1 MKNITL
7 KVISFI
13 SLFLLFTSLISSKPL
28 CFTSNK
34 NESII
39 TIDSTSSV
47 GLPMRLRDI
56 PTLNISGSAQFT
68 KDQLLN
74 LKNSINKDNIC
85 IVDLRQESHGMIND
99 LAISFLN
106 PYKDLNNGF
115 TTEQTIKAENS
126 LLNKIKIG
134 NTIQLYKHTG
144 IFIKDITVD
153 FISNESQLVTEADMQ
168 YKRFAVKDNSAPTP
182 DIVDEFVEFIKNK
195 PDDIHLHFHCAAG
208 KGRTTFIVDSSNP
221 IALISSSVNGI
232 GSVPEPTNP
241 VTPLV
246 FLTMYQVSSVT
257 IIFTNTY
264 AGNTFLKFAF
274 FLPSFISICSSIGTT
289 ISKK

>member
-106 PYKDLNNGF
+106 PYKDLSNGF

-208 KGRTTFIVDSSNP
+208 KGRTTSFMV
-221 IALISSSVNGI
+221 
-232 GSVPEPTNP
+232 
-241 VTPLV
+241 
-246 FLTMYQVSSVT
+246 MYQAMKNNSNLTLEQLLSYQYNIGGVNLHDNN
-257 IIFTNTY
+257 IQYN
-264 AGNTFLKFAF
+264 FLEDFCNYVQKNKD
-274 FLPSFISICSSIGTT
+274 SNYSISYSQWIKES
-289 ISKK
+289 

>member
-208 KGRTTFIVDSSNP
+208 KGRTTAFMV
-221 IALISSSVNGI
+221 
-232 GSVPEPTNP
+232 
-241 VTPLV
+241 
-246 FLTMYQVSSVT
+246 MYQAMKNNSNLTLEQLLSYQYNIGGVNLHDNN
-257 IIFTNTY
+257 IQYN
-264 AGNTFLKFAF
+264 FLEDFCNYVQKNKD
-274 FLPSFISICSSIGTT
+274 SNYSISYSQWIKES
-289 ISKK
+289 

>member
-99 LAISFLN
+99 LAISYLN

-208 KGRTTFIVDSSNP
+208 KGRTTSFMV
-221 IALISSSVNGI
+221 
-232 GSVPEPTNP
+232 
-241 VTPLV
+241 
-246 FLTMYQVSSVT
+246 MYQAMKNNSNLTLEQLLSYQYNIGGVNLHDNN
-257 IIFTNTY
+257 IQYN
-264 AGNTFLKFAF
+264 FLEDFCNYVQKNKD
-274 FLPSFISICSSIGTT
+274 SNYSISYSQWIKES
-289 ISKK
+289 

>member
-7 KVISFI
+7 MVISFI

-208 KGRTTFIVDSSNP
+208 KGRTTSFMV
-221 IALISSSVNGI
+221 
-232 GSVPEPTNP
+232 
-241 VTPLV
+241 
-246 FLTMYQVSSVT
+246 MYQAMKNNSNLTLEQLLSYQYNIGGVNLHDNN
-257 IIFTNTY
+257 IQYN
-264 AGNTFLKFAF
+264 FLEDFCNYVQKNKD
-274 FLPSFISICSSIGTT
+274 SNYSISYSQWIKES
-289 ISKK
+289 

>member
-7 KVISFI
+7 RLISFI
-13 SLFLLFTSLISSKPL
+13 SLFLLFTLLIFFKLL

-74 LKNSINKDNIC
+74 LKNYINKDNIC

-208 KGRTTFIVDSSNP
+208 KGRTTSFMV
-221 IALISSSVNGI
+221 
-232 GSVPEPTNP
+232 
-241 VTPLV
+241 
-246 FLTMYQVSSVT
+246 MYQAMKNNSNLTLEQLLSYQYNIGGVNLHDNN
-257 IIFTNTY
+257 IQYN
-264 AGNTFLKFAF
+264 FLEDFCNYVQKNKD
-274 FLPSFISICSSIGTT
+274 SNYSISYSQWIKES
-289 ISKK
+289 

>member
-208 KGRTTFIVDSSNP
+208 KGRTTSFMV
-221 IALISSSVNGI
+221 
-232 GSVPEPTNP
+232 
-241 VTPLV
+241 
-246 FLTMYQVSSVT
+246 MYQAMKNNSNLTLEQLLSYQYNIGGVNLHDNN
-257 IIFTNTY
+257 IQYN
-264 AGNTFLKFAF
+264 FLEDFYNYVQKNKD
-274 FLPSFISICSSIGTT
+274 SNYSISYSQWIKES
-289 ISKK
+289 

>member
-85 IVDLRQESHGMIND
+85 IVDLRQESHGFIND

-208 KGRTTFIVDSSNP
+208 KGRTTSFMV
-221 IALISSSVNGI
+221 
-232 GSVPEPTNP
+232 
-241 VTPLV
+241 
-246 FLTMYQVSSVT
+246 MYQAMKNNSNLTLEQLLSYQYNIGGVNLHDNN
-257 IIFTNTY
+257 IQYN
-264 AGNTFLKFAF
+264 FLEDFCNYVQKNKD
-274 FLPSFISICSSIGTT
+274 SNYSISYSQWIKES
-289 ISKK
+289 

>member
-74 LKNSINKDNIC
+74 LINYINKDNIC

-208 KGRTTFIVDSSNP
+208 KGRTTSFMV
-221 IALISSSVNGI
+221 
-232 GSVPEPTNP
+232 
-241 VTPLV
+241 
-246 FLTMYQVSSVT
+246 MYQAMKNNSNLTLEQLLSYQYNIGGVNLHDNN
-257 IIFTNTY
+257 IQYN
-264 AGNTFLKFAF
+264 FLEDFCNYVQKNKD
-274 FLPSFISICSSIGTT
+274 SNYSISYSQWIKES
-289 ISKK
+289 

>member
-115 TTEQTIKAENS
+115 TTEETIKAENS

-208 KGRTTFIVDSSNP
+208 KGRTTSFMV
-221 IALISSSVNGI
+221 
-232 GSVPEPTNP
+232 
-241 VTPLV
+241 
-246 FLTMYQVSSVT
+246 MYQAMKNNSNLTLEQLLSYQYNIGGVNLHDNN
-257 IIFTNTY
+257 IQYN
-264 AGNTFLKFAF
+264 FLEDFCNYVQKNKD
-274 FLPSFISICSSIGTT
+274 SNYSISYSQWIKES
-289 ISKK
+289 

>member
-208 KGRTTFIVDSSNP
+208 KGRTTSFMV
-221 IALISSSVNGI
+221 
-232 GSVPEPTNP
+232 
-241 VTPLV
+241 
-246 FLTMYQVSSVT
+246 MYQAMKNNSNLTLEQLLSYQYN
-257 IIFTNTY
+257 IGGANLHDNNIQYN
-264 AGNTFLKFAF
+264 FLEDFCNYVQKNKD
-274 FLPSFISICSSIGTT
+274 SNYSISYSQWIKES
-289 ISKK
+289 

>member
-153 FISNESQLVTEADMQ
+153 FISNESQLVTEANMQ
-168 YKRFAVKDNSAPTP
+168 YKRFAVKDNSAPNP

-208 KGRTTFIVDSSNP
+208 KGRTTSFMV
-221 IALISSSVNGI
+221 
-232 GSVPEPTNP
+232 
-241 VTPLV
+241 
-246 FLTMYQVSSVT
+246 MYQAMKNNSNLTLEQLLSYQYNIGGVNLHDNN
-257 IIFTNTY
+257 IQYN
-264 AGNTFLKFAF
+264 FLEDFCNYVQKNKD
-274 FLPSFISICSSIGTT
+274 SNYSISYSQWIKES
-289 ISKK
+289 

>member
-7 KVISFI
+7 RVISFI

-74 LKNSINKDNIC
+74 LKNYINKDNIC

-182 DIVDEFVEFIKNK
+182 DIVDQFVEFIKNK

-208 KGRTTFIVDSSNP
+208 KGRTTSFMV
-221 IALISSSVNGI
+221 
-232 GSVPEPTNP
+232 
-241 VTPLV
+241 
-246 FLTMYQVSSVT
+246 MYQAMKNNSNLTLEQLLSYQYNIGGVNLHDNN
-257 IIFTNTY
+257 IQYN
-264 AGNTFLKFAF
+264 FLEDFCNYVQKNKD
-274 FLPSFISICSSIGTT
+274 SNYSISYSQWIKES
-289 ISKK
+289 

>member
-208 KGRTTFIVDSSNP
+208 KGRTTSFMV
-221 IALISSSVNGI
+221 
-232 GSVPEPTNP
+232 
-241 VTPLV
+241 
-246 FLTMYQVSSVT
+246 MYQAMKNNSNLTLEQLLSYQYNIGGVNLHDNNIQDFCNYVQKNKDSNYS
-257 IIFTNTY
+257 
-264 AGNTFLKFAF
+264 
-274 FLPSFISICSSIGTT
+274 ISYSQWIKES
-289 ISKK
+289 

>member
-153 FISNESQLVTEADMQ
+153 FISNESQLVTEADMK

-208 KGRTTFIVDSSNP
+208 KGRTTSFMV
-221 IALISSSVNGI
+221 
-232 GSVPEPTNP
+232 
-241 VTPLV
+241 
-246 FLTMYQVSSVT
+246 MYQAMKNNSNLTLEQLLSYQYNIGGVNLHDNN
-257 IIFTNTY
+257 IQYN
-264 AGNTFLKFAF
+264 FLEDFCNYVQKNKD
-274 FLPSFISICSSIGTT
+274 SNYSISYSQWIKES
-289 ISKK
+289 

>member
-68 KDQLLN
+68 KEQLLN

-195 PDDIHLHFHCAAG
+195 PDDLHLHFHCAAG
-208 KGRTTFIVDSSNP
+208 EGRTTSFMV
-221 IALISSSVNGI
+221 
-232 GSVPEPTNP
+232 
-241 VTPLV
+241 
-246 FLTMYQVSSVT
+246 MYQAMKNNSNLTLEQLLSYQYN
-257 IIFTNTY
+257 IGGINLHDNNIQY
-264 AGNTFLKFAF
+264 DFLEDFCNYVQKNKD
-274 FLPSFISICSSIGTT
+274 SNYSISYSQWIKES
-289 ISKK
+289 

>member
-7 KVISFI
+7 KVIT
-13 SLFLLFTSLISSKPL
+13 LFLLFTSLISSKPL

-74 LKNSINKDNIC
+74 LKNYINKDNIC

-208 KGRTTFIVDSSNP
+208 KGRTTLFMV
-221 IALISSSVNGI
+221 
-232 GSVPEPTNP
+232 
-241 VTPLV
+241 
-246 FLTMYQVSSVT
+246 MYQAMKNNSNLTLEQLLSYQYN
-257 IIFTNTY
+257 IGGINLHDNNIQY
-264 AGNTFLKFAF
+264 NFLEDFCNYVQKNKD
-274 FLPSFISICSSIGTT
+274 SNYSISYSQWIKES
-289 ISKK
+289 

>member
-195 PDDIHLHFHCAAG
+195 PDYIHLHFHCAAG
-208 KGRTTFIVDSSNP
+208 KGRTTSFMV
-221 IALISSSVNGI
+221 
-232 GSVPEPTNP
+232 
-241 VTPLV
+241 
-246 FLTMYQVSSVT
+246 MYQAMKNNSNLTLEQLLSYQYNIGGVNLHDNN
-257 IIFTNTY
+257 IQYN
-264 AGNTFLKFAF
+264 FLEDFCNYVQKNKD
-274 FLPSFISICSSIGTT
+274 SNYSISYSQWIKES
-289 ISKK
+289 

>member
-115 TTEQTIKAENS
+115 TTEQTIKVENS

-208 KGRTTFIVDSSNP
+208 KGRTTSFMV
-221 IALISSSVNGI
+221 
-232 GSVPEPTNP
+232 
-241 VTPLV
+241 
-246 FLTMYQVSSVT
+246 MYQAMKNNSNLTLEQLLSYQYNIGGVNLHDNN
-257 IIFTNTY
+257 IQYN
-264 AGNTFLKFAF
+264 FLEDFCNYVQKNKD
-274 FLPSFISICSSIGTT
+274 SNYSISYSQWIKES
-289 ISKK
+289 

>member
-182 DIVDEFVEFIKNK
+182 DIVDDFVEFIKNK

-208 KGRTTFIVDSSNP
+208 KGRTTSFMV
-221 IALISSSVNGI
+221 
-232 GSVPEPTNP
+232 
-241 VTPLV
+241 
-246 FLTMYQVSSVT
+246 MYQAMKNNSNLTLEQLLSYQYNIGGVNLHDNN
-257 IIFTNTY
+257 IQYN
-264 AGNTFLKFAF
+264 FLEDFCNYVQKNKD
-274 FLPSFISICSSIGTT
+274 SNYSISYSQWIKES
-289 ISKK
+289 

>member
-106 PYKDLNNGF
+106 PYKYLNNGF

-208 KGRTTFIVDSSNP
+208 KGRTTSFMV
-221 IALISSSVNGI
+221 
-232 GSVPEPTNP
+232 
-241 VTPLV
+241 
-246 FLTMYQVSSVT
+246 MYQAMKNNSNLTLEQLLSYQYNIGGVNLHDNN
-257 IIFTNTY
+257 IQYN
-264 AGNTFLKFAF
+264 FLEDFCNYVQKNKD
-274 FLPSFISICSSIGTT
+274 SNYSISYSQWIKES
-289 ISKK
+289 

>member
-115 TTEQTIKAENS
+115 TTEQTIKTENS

-208 KGRTTFIVDSSNP
+208 KGRTTSFMV
-221 IALISSSVNGI
+221 
-232 GSVPEPTNP
+232 
-241 VTPLV
+241 
-246 FLTMYQVSSVT
+246 MYQAMKNNSNLTLEQLLSYQYNIGGVNLHDNN
-257 IIFTNTY
+257 IQYN
-264 AGNTFLKFAF
+264 FLEDFCNYVQKNKD
-274 FLPSFISICSSIGTT
+274 SNYSISYSQWIKES
-289 ISKK
+289 

>member
-7 KVISFI
+7 RVISFI

-28 CFTSNK
+28 CFTSKK

-74 LKNSINKDNIC
+74 LKNYINKDNIC

-115 TTEQTIKAENS
+115 TTEQTIKAEYS

-208 KGRTTFIVDSSNP
+208 KGRTTSFMV
-221 IALISSSVNGI
+221 
-232 GSVPEPTNP
+232 
-241 VTPLV
+241 
-246 FLTMYQVSSVT
+246 MYQAMKNNSNLTLEQLLSYQYNIGGVNLHDNN
-257 IIFTNTY
+257 IQYN
-264 AGNTFLKFAF
+264 FLEDFCNYVQKNKD
-274 FLPSFISICSSIGTT
+274 SNYSISYSQWIKES
-289 ISKK
+289 

>member
-7 KVISFI
+7 RVISFI

-208 KGRTTFIVDSSNP
+208 KGRTTSFMV
-221 IALISSSVNGI
+221 
-232 GSVPEPTNP
+232 
-241 VTPLV
+241 
-246 FLTMYQVSSVT
+246 MYQAMKNNSNLTLEQLLSYQYNIGGVNLHDNN
-257 IIFTNTY
+257 IQYN
-264 AGNTFLKFAF
+264 FLEDFCNYVQKNKD
-274 FLPSFISICSSIGTT
+274 SNYSISYSQWIKES
-289 ISKK
+289 

>member
-195 PDDIHLHFHCAAG
+195 PDDLHLHFHCDAG
-208 KGRTTFIVDSSNP
+208 EGRTTSFMV
-221 IALISSSVNGI
+221 
-232 GSVPEPTNP
+232 
-241 VTPLV
+241 
-246 FLTMYQVSSVT
+246 MYQAMKNNSNLTLEQLLSYQYNIGGVNLHDNN
-257 IIFTNTY
+257 IQYN
-264 AGNTFLKFAF
+264 FLEDFCNYVQKNKD
-274 FLPSFISICSSIGTT
+274 SNYSISYSQWIKES
-289 ISKK
+289 

>member
-134 NTIQLYKHTG
+134 NTIQLYKHNG

-208 KGRTTFIVDSSNP
+208 KGRTTSFMV
-221 IALISSSVNGI
+221 
-232 GSVPEPTNP
+232 
-241 VTPLV
+241 
-246 FLTMYQVSSVT
+246 MYQAMKNNSNLTLEQLLSYQYNIGGVNLHDNN
-257 IIFTNTY
+257 IQYN
-264 AGNTFLKFAF
+264 FLEDFCNYVQKNKD
-274 FLPSFISICSSIGTT
+274 SNYSISYSQWIKES
-289 ISKK
+289 

>member
-153 FISNESQLVTEADMQ
+153 FISNESQLVTEAYMQ

-208 KGRTTFIVDSSNP
+208 KGRTTSFMV
-221 IALISSSVNGI
+221 
-232 GSVPEPTNP
+232 
-241 VTPLV
+241 
-246 FLTMYQVSSVT
+246 MYQAMKNNSNLTLEQLLSYQYNIGGVNLHDNN
-257 IIFTNTY
+257 IQYN
-264 AGNTFLKFAF
+264 FLEDFCNYVQKNKD
-274 FLPSFISICSSIGTT
+274 SNYSISYSQWIKES
-289 ISKK
+289 

>member
-208 KGRTTFIVDSSNP
+208 KGRTTSFMV
-221 IALISSSVNGI
+221 
-232 GSVPEPTNP
+232 
-241 VTPLV
+241 
-246 FLTMYQVSSVT
+246 MYQAMKNNSNLTLDQLLSYQYNIGGVNLHDNN
-257 IIFTNTY
+257 IQYN
-264 AGNTFLKFAF
+264 FLEDFCNYVQKNKD
-274 FLPSFISICSSIGTT
+274 SNYSISYSQWIKES
-289 ISKK
+289 

>member
-34 NESII
+34 NKSII

-208 KGRTTFIVDSSNP
+208 KGRTTSFMV
-221 IALISSSVNGI
+221 
-232 GSVPEPTNP
+232 
-241 VTPLV
+241 
-246 FLTMYQVSSVT
+246 MYQAMKNNSNLTLEQLLSYQYNIGGVNLHDNN
-257 IIFTNTY
+257 IQYN
-264 AGNTFLKFAF
+264 FLEDFCNYVQKNKD
-274 FLPSFISICSSIGTT
+274 SNYSISYSQWIKES
-289 ISKK
+289 

>member
-134 NTIQLYKHTG
+134 NTIQFYKHTG

-208 KGRTTFIVDSSNP
+208 KGRTTSFMV
-221 IALISSSVNGI
+221 
-232 GSVPEPTNP
+232 
-241 VTPLV
+241 
-246 FLTMYQVSSVT
+246 MYQAMKNNSNLTLEQLLSYQYNIGGVNLHDNN
-257 IIFTNTY
+257 IQYN
-264 AGNTFLKFAF
+264 FLEDFCNYLQKNKD
-274 FLPSFISICSSIGTT
+274 SNYSISYSQWIKES
-289 ISKK
+289 

>member
-208 KGRTTFIVDSSNP
+208 KGRTTLFMV
-221 IALISSSVNGI
+221 
-232 GSVPEPTNP
+232 
-241 VTPLV
+241 
-246 FLTMYQVSSVT
+246 MYQAMKNNSNLTLEQLLSYQYN
-257 IIFTNTY
+257 IGGINLHDNNIQY
-264 AGNTFLKFAF
+264 NFLEDFCNYVQKNKD
-274 FLPSFISICSSIGTT
+274 SNYSISYSQWIKES
-289 ISKK
+289 

>member
-208 KGRTTFIVDSSNP
+208 KGRTTSFMV
-221 IALISSSVNGI
+221 
-232 GSVPEPTNP
+232 
-241 VTPLV
+241 
-246 FLTMYQVSSVT
+246 MYQAMKNNSNLTLDQLLSYQYNIGGVNLHDNN
-257 IIFTNTY
+257 IQYN
-264 AGNTFLKFAF
+264 FLEDFYNYVQKNKD
-274 FLPSFISICSSIGTT
+274 SNYSISYSQWIKES
-289 ISKK
+289 

>member
-115 TTEQTIKAENS
+115 TTEQNIKAENS

-208 KGRTTFIVDSSNP
+208 KGRTTSFMV
-221 IALISSSVNGI
+221 
-232 GSVPEPTNP
+232 
-241 VTPLV
+241 
-246 FLTMYQVSSVT
+246 MYQAMKNNSNLTLEQLLSYQYNIGGVNLHDNN
-257 IIFTNTY
+257 IQYN
-264 AGNTFLKFAF
+264 FLEDFCNYVQKNKD
-274 FLPSFISICSSIGTT
+274 SNYSISYSQWIKES
-289 ISKK
+289 

>member
-56 PTLNISGSAQFT
+56 PTLNISGSAQFN

-208 KGRTTFIVDSSNP
+208 KGRTTSFMV
-221 IALISSSVNGI
+221 
-232 GSVPEPTNP
+232 
-241 VTPLV
+241 
-246 FLTMYQVSSVT
+246 MYQAMKNNSNLTLEQLLSYQYNIGGVNLHDNN
-257 IIFTNTY
+257 IQYN
-264 AGNTFLKFAF
+264 FLEDFCNYVQKNKD
-274 FLPSFISICSSIGTT
+274 SNYSISYSQWIKES
-289 ISKK
+289 

>member
-99 LAISFLN
+99 LTISFLN

-208 KGRTTFIVDSSNP
+208 KGRTTSFMV
-221 IALISSSVNGI
+221 
-232 GSVPEPTNP
+232 
-241 VTPLV
+241 
-246 FLTMYQVSSVT
+246 MYQAMKNNSNLTLEQLLSYQYNIGGVNLHDNN
-257 IIFTNTY
+257 IQYN
-264 AGNTFLKFAF
+264 FLEDFCNYVQKNKD
-274 FLPSFISICSSIGTT
+274 SNYSISYSQWIKES
-289 ISKK
+289 

>member
-115 TTEQTIKAENS
+115 TTEQTSKAENS

-208 KGRTTFIVDSSNP
+208 KGRTTSFMV
-221 IALISSSVNGI
+221 
-232 GSVPEPTNP
+232 
-241 VTPLV
+241 
-246 FLTMYQVSSVT
+246 MYQAMKNNSNLTLEQLLSYQYNIGGVNLHDNN
-257 IIFTNTY
+257 IQYN
-264 AGNTFLKFAF
+264 FLEDFCNYVQKNKD
-274 FLPSFISICSSIGTT
+274 SNYSISYSQWIKES
-289 ISKK
+289 

>member
-208 KGRTTFIVDSSNP
+208 KGRTTSFMV
-221 IALISSSVNGI
+221 
-232 GSVPEPTNP
+232 
-241 VTPLV
+241 
-246 FLTMYQVSSVT
+246 MYQAMKNNSNLTLEQLLSYQYNIGGVNLHDNN
-257 IIFTNTY
+257 IQYN
-264 AGNTFLKFAF
+264 FLEDFCNYVQKNKD
-274 FLPSFISICSSIGTT
+274 SNYSISYSHWIKES
-289 ISKK
+289 

>member
-28 CFTSNK
+28 CFTSKK

-74 LKNSINKDNIC
+74 LKNYINKDNIC
-85 IVDLRQESHGMIND
+85 IVDLRQESHEMIND

-144 IFIKDITVD
+144 ISIKDITVD

-208 KGRTTFIVDSSNP
+208 KGRTTSFMV
-221 IALISSSVNGI
+221 
-232 GSVPEPTNP
+232 
-241 VTPLV
+241 
-246 FLTMYQVSSVT
+246 MYQAMKNNSNLTLEQLLSYQYNIGGVNLHDNN
-257 IIFTNTY
+257 IQYN
-264 AGNTFLKFAF
+264 FLEDFCNYVQKNKD
-274 FLPSFISICSSIGTT
+274 SNYSISYSQWIKES
-289 ISKK
+289 

>member
-47 GLPMRLRDI
+47 GLPMRLRYI

-208 KGRTTFIVDSSNP
+208 KGRTTSFMV
-221 IALISSSVNGI
+221 
-232 GSVPEPTNP
+232 
-241 VTPLV
+241 
-246 FLTMYQVSSVT
+246 MYQAMKNNSNLTLEQLLSYQYNIGGVNLHDNN
-257 IIFTNTY
+257 IQYN
-264 AGNTFLKFAF
+264 FLEDFCNYVQKNKD
-274 FLPSFISICSSIGTT
+274 SNYSISYSQWIKES
-289 ISKK
+289 

>member
-39 TIDSTSSV
+39 TIDSTSSI

-208 KGRTTFIVDSSNP
+208 KGRTTSFMV
-221 IALISSSVNGI
+221 
-232 GSVPEPTNP
+232 
-241 VTPLV
+241 
-246 FLTMYQVSSVT
+246 MYQAMKNNSNLTLEQLLSYQYNIGGVNLHDNN
-257 IIFTNTY
+257 IQYN
-264 AGNTFLKFAF
+264 FLEDFYNYVQKNKD
-274 FLPSFISICSSIGTT
+274 SNYSISYSQWIKES
-289 ISKK
+289 

>member
-13 SLFLLFTSLISSKPL
+13 SLFLLFTSLNSSKPL

-208 KGRTTFIVDSSNP
+208 KGRTTSFMV
-221 IALISSSVNGI
+221 
-232 GSVPEPTNP
+232 
-241 VTPLV
+241 
-246 FLTMYQVSSVT
+246 MYQAMKNNSNLTLEQLLSYQYNIGGVNLHDNN
-257 IIFTNTY
+257 IQYN
-264 AGNTFLKFAF
+264 FLEDFCNYVQKNKD
-274 FLPSFISICSSIGTT
+274 SNYSISYSQWIKES
-289 ISKK
+289 